1 MRLKGFRESLQ
12 EIAISGR
19 APAAAAPHQKKSFSL
34 LIDKDSWTFPTFAH
48 FVWQNLCIWQ
58 LCKVIN
64 LTTNLISWLRNLPPT
79 TDHLGAA
86 VRLPWNFDEFPTS
99 AVRSRKKGKREK
111 ERERVSVSKGSEAPP
126 WGWAT
131 FPYWYCATLQLLE
144 HRIVPPATVRAR
156 VLASM
161 YTYAPDDGE
170 AASPVTSDGLSCR
183 RLLLALLRSLR
194 FAWNVLKTKVDG
206 TNK

>member
-64 LTTNLISWLRNLPPT
+64 LTTNLTSWLRNLPPT

-111 ERERVSVSKGSEAPP
+111 KRETEREWALVKARKLRREVGRPFRTDIAPP
-126 WGWAT
+126 SNFWNTGL
-131 FPYWYCATLQLLE
+131 FL
-144 HRIVPPATVRAR
+144 PPPFEREYLR
-156 VLASM
+156 VCIPMPPTTERPL
-161 YTYAPDDGE
+161 P
-170 AASPVTSDGLSCR
+170 P
-183 RLLLALLRSLR
+183 
-194 FAWNVLKTKVDG
+194 
-206 TNK
+206 